1 MLLTTAQIGKVV
13 GLSDTPL
20 TVRSKKWSPV
30 DLLIIPLVLIYLV
43 YAWAYIQRTAF
54 TIDGVQYFVLFDD
67 GMISMQYAHNL
78 AEGHGLVW
86 NAGGERVEGFSNPL
100 WVGYMAL
107 LHLLPIEPAQMGLP
121 VQISG
126 MIFIALTL
134 VFVKKIGDDVTG
146 NPWPGLA
153 AAGLTAF
160 YLPLHNWALQ
170 GMEVSILALMVTVA
184 AWQAIRTAK
193 NGRFRSWLYLLLGLA
208 TLVRIDMV
216 VPFIVIVAY
225 LVWMDAPNRQRHL
238 LWGLATL
245 VFFLGGQTLLR
256 FWYYGE
262 WLPNTYY
269 LKVVGAPVWFRV
281 AHGLAVYWQFLWT
294 TNWVLYVLPLAVML
308 LTWDKSGLLLVGL
321 FLAQSAY
328 SIYVGGD
335 AWEHRGGA
343 NRFIAIAMPV
353 FFIAFSASL
362 YRLRLKMAAERP
374 AWQRVALAAA
384 ELGFLGVSFFS
395 LNVMIESNYVE
406 RLLFM
411 RQPLFVRGTER
422 ATSIGLYVRAM
433 TTEQARVAVVTA
445 GAIPYFSERYAIDL
459 MGKNDPV
466 IARLDSRIKIS
477 PYGILE
483 FRPGHSKWDYAY
495 SIAELKPDVVAQL
508 WDETTPEAAPYLE
521 GIYTRVVIDDIPI
534 YLRDDS
540 PYILWDVAAQL
551 GQ

>member
-1 MLLTTAQIGKVV
+1 M
-13 GLSDTPL
+13 SDTPL
-20 TVRSKKWSPV
+20 TVRSKKLPLA
-30 DLLIIPLVLIYLV
+30 DLLIIPLVLIYLF

-54 TIDGVQYFVLFDD
+54 TIDGVPYYVLFDD
-67 GMISMQYAHNL
+67 GMISMQYARNL

-107 LHLLPIEPAQMGLP
+107 LHLLPIDNAQMGLP

-126 MIFIALTL
+126 MIFMALSL
-134 VFVKKIGDDVTG
+134 IFIKKIGDEVTG
-146 NPWPGLA
+146 NPWPGLV

-170 GMEVSILALMVTVA
+170 GMEVSILVLIVSIA
-184 AWQAIRTAK
+184 AWLAICNVK
-193 NGRFRSWLYLLLGLA
+193 SGQFRPWLYLLLGIA

-216 VPFIVIVAY
+216 VPFIVIGAY
-225 LVWMDAPNRQRHL
+225 LVWMDAPNRRRHL

-245 VFFLGGQTLLR
+245 AIFLGGQTLLR

-269 LKVVGAPVWFRV
+269 LKVVGAPLWFRV
-281 AHGLAVYWQFLWT
+281 AHGLVVYWQFLWT
-294 TNWVLYVLPLAVML
+294 TSWVLYLLPLAVVL
-308 LTWDKSGLLLVGL
+308 LTWDKSSLLLVGL

-343 NRFIAIAMPV
+343 NRFIAIAMPG
-353 FFIAFSASL
+353 FFVAFSASL
-362 YRLRLKMAAERP
+362 YQLRLRLAQGRSL
-374 AWQRVALAAA
+374 WQRVGLVAA
-384 ELGFLGVSFFS
+384 EIGFLGISFFS

-406 RLLFM
+406 RLLFI

-422 ATSIGLYVRAM
+422 ATSIGLYVRAL

-466 IARLDSRIKIS
+466 IARLDSRIKVS

-508 WDETTPEAAPYLE
+508 WDETTPEASPYLA
-521 GIYTRVVIDDIPI
+521 GVYTQVVIDDIPI
-534 YLRDDS
+534 YLRNDS
-540 PYILWDVAAQL
+540 PHIRWDIAAQL